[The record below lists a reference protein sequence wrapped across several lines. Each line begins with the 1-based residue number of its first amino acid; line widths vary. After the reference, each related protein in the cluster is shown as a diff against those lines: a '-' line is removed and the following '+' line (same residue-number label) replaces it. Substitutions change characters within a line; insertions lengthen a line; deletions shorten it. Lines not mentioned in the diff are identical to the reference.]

1 MPKGERMNTPELFTA
16 RFDVSQ
22 IHDFND
28 VSDAIIAMATRA
40 ETTLLL
46 LTDLAECTGQG
57 ESRETVAIYGA
68 ITELNDIQ
76 ELTAAYL
83 NHIKQQRQVT
93 PNTDSGAKIAEWVKR
108 LRDYANDLEQNG
120 KIE

>member
-1 MPKGERMNTPELFTA
+1 MKAPELFTA
-16 RFDVSQ
+16 RFDAAQ
-22 IHDFND
+22 IHDLND

-57 ESRETVAIYGA
+57 ANRETVAIYSA

-76 ELTAAYL
+76 DLTSAYRD
-83 NHIKQQRQVT
+83 HIKQQRQVT
-93 PNTDSGAKIAEWVKR
+93 PNTDSAGKVAQFVAR
-108 LRDYANDLEQNG
+108 LRDYANDLEQG
-120 KIE
+120 GAIE